1 MTVTPGATAEK
12 TIQAEYDFA
21 IDGGAIGT
29 ITLRQ
34 TGSTLPNLLPTGSVI
49 VGGYIEVLTTLTSGG
64 AATVGINSEAAGD
77 IKAAATAFTVYAT
90 TGSGI
95 VSILPSFGT
104 TAVKTTAA
112 RSLAITI
119 AAATVTAGKFRVV
132 VFYK

>member
-1 MTVTPGATAEK
+1 VTPGATAEK

-21 IDGGAIGT
+21 IDGGAIST

-34 TGSTLPNLLPTGSVI
+34 TGSTIPNLIPTGSVI

-95 VSILPSFGT
+95 VAILPSFGT